1 MKDPDQPDLNDP
13 RRREY
18 DFQQAMA
25 AQRQMA
31 SGTFGQH
38 HSAILPD
45 ADNPRGESTKSRLES
60 MISEAVKSAVTQIT
74 TNVAGVVDSAIED
87 VPPRNVQPE
96 TLQPQLSQEFRKQ
109 DVIQPQPIAPQAEP
123 IIVQAPAH
131 RAEMVQHQTPQ
142 VPTVPQIHMPD
153 VNMVSPFRDE
163 TEPFRPAFQPME
175 PQKPALQALHQMAPP
190 ERPIEVV
197 RTGFRVAQPQQQAD
211 DLNEPPKPDR
221 RAVPQWP
228 VDRAVWGPSEPF
240 LDPGGKT
247 ADPQRSAYQAKSIEQ
262 ARQFSEAM
270 DSYGMEMAEFTE
282 AVSDSLRVLTR
293 RVNDMT
299 RAIQG
304 EGYDSR

>member
-18 DFQQAMA
+18 DFHQAMA

-74 TNVAGVVDSAIED
+74 TNVAGFVDSAIDHE
-87 VPPRNVQPE
+87 PPKVVQPE
-96 TLQPQLSQEFRKQ
+96 TFQAQVIQEAQRQ
-109 DVIQPQPIAPQAEP
+109 EVVQPQPIKPQAEP

-131 RAEMVQHQTPQ
+131 RAETVQHQTPQ
-142 VPTVPQIHMPD
+142 MPDVPQIRTPD
-153 VNMVSPFRDE
+153 VNMVNPFRNE
-163 TEPFRPAFQPME
+163 AEAPKTAFAPIE
-175 PQKPALQALHQMAPP
+175 PQKPALQALQQMAPP

-197 RTGFRVAQPQQQAD
+197 RTGFRVAQPQQQAE
-211 DLNEPPKPDR
+211 DLNEPPKPER

-228 VDRAVWGPSEPF
+228 TDRAAWGPSEPF
-240 LDPGGKT
+240 LDPGGQT
-247 ADPQRSAYQAKSIEQ
+247 ADPQKSAYQAKSLEQ
-262 ARQFSEAM
+262 AMQFSEAM
-270 DSYGMEMAEFTE
+270 DSYGMAMGEFTE
-282 AVSDSLRVLTR
+282 AVAESIRVLTR

-304 EGYDSR
+304 EGYDIR